1 MSPLLVSA
9 PSFGLALVAGLALVH
24 SPAAQAAP
32 AASPN
37 SQCFYP
43 SADSVCGAAFAGYPI
58 YVKASDTNATNV
70 IDSNL
75 KLSALANAWSA
86 PADIARL
93 VANTTGCL
101 TNTALLTD
109 AAKAVRYQ
117 ASVWCSAAVAQTLL
131 TTNCVAKAATQ
142 PGQTTP
148 AVLCAAQCKIASDTM
163 QAVWSNTTICPKP
176 VGPQAELQTAKR
188 AGYLSIYQNFNK
200 DYPSYCDYAN
210 FAIQTAKAVCYDG
223 LPDNAGGALC
233 GYATAELAANQCATN
248 TADPCCGAL
257 LESIKTNKPFVKP
270 SAIGTDDGGSKTRSI
285 IITVGIVIVGLIGA
299 AVGAYF
305 CFRGRD
311 RRRKTK
317 ADKFRKNSSNNNTFF
332 RFNDEQSSVPP
343 VPPLPQNLRHG
354 NEKAAEINNSSY
366 HQEQPSPNVQDG
378 WNPCANEKYHVQ
390 EPQSAYRGDIPL
402 SPMPSPTRSHPQ
414 AGQANNIS
422 QNTQPGAYEQAR
434 SVQPSV
440 APPVTMAAPPRGDYS
455 NPQPS
460 RSPWDAPVV
469 TAQPAPPPSVSSEA
483 TPPSEDGSDILN
495 IPMRVLHHY
504 VPTLTDELPLQAGT
518 EIIMVKCFDDGW
530 ALGVNPHTGQ
540 TGAFPLVCVA
550 ASENVE
556 HTFAPVA
563 LAAAERAR
571 SPAIDR
577 VSDMTFAKRVSSQQ
591 YLSRV
596 DLTQLAAI
604 STSDRMMGGVRSSA
618 TGSGAGESFPS
629 IRPAEKTSASFRA
642 LGTPLPRESFGTLPA
657 HAQSAAPV
665 SMLAFP
671 EPPRVQPFVVGSDH
685 EDDFDQPPNQR
696 RTIIEP
702 AQPPPSAP
710 ARNVIPPPRLTV
722 PPPATSEPAVAA
734 APAGPFDDHH
744 RIDHDEPPAGPAPT
758 LPELSLGSIGF
769 DLGAAAAEEP
779 HTAYPSVVEGEDDST
794 NPFKNA

>member
-1 MSPLLVSA
+1 MSPLLVSV
-9 PSFGLALVAGLALVH
+9 PSFGFALLAGLALVH
-24 SPAAQAAP
+24 SPAALAAP
-32 AASPN
+32 AAPAPN
-37 SQCFYP
+37 ANSLCFYP
-43 SADSVCGAAFAGYPI
+43 PATSVCGAAFAGYPI
-58 YVKASDTNATNV
+58 YVPVSDKNATNV
-70 IDSNL
+70 IDSDARL
-75 KLSALANAWSA
+75 SKLASAWSA
-86 PADIARL
+86 PSDIAKL
-93 VANTTGCL
+93 VASPATGCS
-101 TNTALLTD
+101 TNTALVTD
-109 AAKAVRYQ
+109 AANAVRYQ
-117 ASVWCSAAVAQTLL
+117 ASVWCSAVVAQTLL
-131 TTNCVAKAATQ
+131 TTSCLAKAATQ
-142 PGQTTP
+142 PGQTSP
-148 AVLCAAQCKIASDTM
+148 AVLCDAQCKIASDTM
-163 QAVWSNTTICPKP
+163 QAIWSNQTICPAP
-176 VGPQAELQTAKR
+176 VGPQAQNQTLQR

-200 DYPSYCDYAN
+200 GYSSYCDYAR
-210 FAIQTAKAVCYDG
+210 FAVQQGNAVCYDG
-223 LPDNAGGALC
+223 LPDGAGGALC
-233 GYATAELAANQCATN
+233 GYATDALAQSQCAAN
-248 TADPCCGAL
+248 TADPCCAAL
-257 LESIKTNKPFVKP
+257 LLSIKTNKPFVKP
-270 SAIGTDDGGSKTRSI
+270 SAIGTDDGGSKTRNI
-285 IITVGIVIVGLIGA
+285 IITVGIVIIALISAG
-299 AVGAYF
+299 VGAYF
-305 CFRGRD
+305 CCRGRE
-311 RRRKTK
+311 RRRRTK

-354 NEKAAEINNSSY
+354 NEKAPEVHNSSY
-366 HQEQPSPNVQDG
+366 HREQMSPNVQDG
-378 WNPCANEKYHVQ
+378 WNPRANEQYHVQ
-390 EPQSAYRGDIPL
+390 EPQNAYRSDIPL

-414 AGQANNIS
+414 AGLANNNG
-422 QNTQPGAYEQAR
+422 QNTHPGSYDQAR
-434 SVQPSV
+434 SVQQGV
-440 APPVTMAAPPRGDYS
+440 APPATMAAPPRGDYS
-455 NPQPS
+455 NPHLN

-483 TPPSEDGSDILN
+483 TPASEDGSDILN

-530 ALGVNPHTGQ
+530 ALGVNPLTGQ

-556 HTFAPVA
+556 HTVAPVA

-571 SPAIDR
+571 SPAFDR

-604 STSDRMMGGVRSSA
+604 SSSDRMMGGVRSSA
-618 TGSGAGESFPS
+618 TGSGAGEN
-629 IRPAEKTSASFRA
+629 RPGDKTTASFRA
-642 LGTPLPRESFGTLPA
+642 LGSPLPRESFGTLPA
-657 HAQSAAPV
+657 YSQSAAPV

-685 EDDFDQPPNQR
+685 EDDFDQPPSQR

-779 HTAYPSVVEGEDDST
+779 HTGYASVVQDEDDNA
-794 NPFKNA
+794 NPFKSA